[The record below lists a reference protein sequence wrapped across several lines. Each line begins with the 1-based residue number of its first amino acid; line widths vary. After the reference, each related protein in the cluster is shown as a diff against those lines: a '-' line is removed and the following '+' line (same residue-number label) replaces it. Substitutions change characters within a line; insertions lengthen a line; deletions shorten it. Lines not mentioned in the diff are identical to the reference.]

1 MKRITIAA
9 VAGVALT
16 GVIGIGVAA
25 AATGT
30 GPGGLISDALSG
42 LVSKGTI
49 TQKQADA
56 VEKALEDAQDDMR
69 AERDQMRAER
79 DAEVD
84 SLLTDV
90 LGMTSEELR
99 DQLAAGKTLKEIAGD
114 KAQDLADAYVAQVEA
129 QTKEAV
135 EAGRMTQERADDAVE
150 HAKEHAQEW
159 LDGESDSLGRGLL
172 GFGGRGHGMGGPGG
186 PGGPGGHGRG
196 MGPGYGDHGSDD
208 SATSDTTSTTV
219 WRA

>member
-30 GPGGLISDALSG
+30 GPGGLISDALAG

-49 TQKQADA
+49 SQEQADA
-56 VEKALEDAQDDMR
+56 VEEALEDARDDRR
-69 AERDQMRAER
+69 AERDQLRTER
-79 DAEVD
+79 LAEVD
-84 SLLTDV
+84 ALLEDV
-90 LGMTSEELR
+90 LGMTSAEVRE
-99 DQLAAGKTLKEIAGD
+99 QLAAGKTLKEIAGD
-114 KAQDLADAYVAQVEA
+114 KAQALADAYVAQAEERAA
-129 QTKEAV
+129 QAV
-135 EAGRMTQERADDAVE
+135 SDGRITQERADDLVA
-150 HAKEHAQEW
+150 HAKEHAEEW
-159 LDGESDSLGRGLL
+159 LSGESDSLGRGML

-186 PGGPGGHGRG
+186 HHGGGRG
-196 MGPGYGDHGSDD
+196 MGPGDGAASDG
-208 SATSDTTSTTV
+208 AASTTV